1 VANVLALQESDAGTP
16 LEVVAPVLF
25 NTYKHHARALRARIE
40 AAAAGGDEA
49 VREAAGRVAVLGT
62 KLMDLYV
69 GPLSPRELSERVIT
83 RLEGEGRLDPA
94 AYRAWILGG
103 EEYAVIEM
111 PEDGSRWVL
120 RLAEEPGRHVHLHPG
135 RWSPRTMRVR
145 ANVLKTAVLVLAHA
159 HVHGADPME
168 RAVVDRVRK
177 TYLGLSPLGA
187 DPDGELGLGAVIAAL
202 R

>member
-1 VANVLALQESDAGTP
+1 VANVIALQEADAGTP

-25 NTYKHHARALRARIE
+25 NTYKHHAGALRARIE
-40 AAAAGGDEA
+40 AVAAGGDEA
-49 VREAAGRVAVLGT
+49 VQKAAGRVAVLGA
-62 KLMDLYV
+62 KLMDLYT
-69 GPLSPRELSERVIT
+69 GPLSPRELSERVVA
-83 RLEGEGRLDPA
+83 RLGGEGRLDPTA
-94 AYRAWILGG
+94 FREWILGS

-120 RLAEEPGRHVHLHPG
+120 RLADEPGRHVHLHPG

-145 ANVLKTAVLVLAHA
+145 ANVLKTAFLVLAHA
-159 HVHGADPME
+159 RAHGADPMD
-168 RAVVDRVRK
+168 RAVVDGVRK